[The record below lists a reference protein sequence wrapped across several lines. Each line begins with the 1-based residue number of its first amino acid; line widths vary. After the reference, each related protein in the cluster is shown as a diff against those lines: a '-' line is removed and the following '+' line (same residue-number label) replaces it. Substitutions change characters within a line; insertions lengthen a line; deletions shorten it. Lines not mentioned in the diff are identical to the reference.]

1 MKYNLFLF
9 FLLLGGTVL
18 AQDKKDVK
26 EADKL
31 FKKEEYEKAMPM
43 YRKFINMDA
52 NNIEHVWKYGS
63 CMVMV
68 TDDVDEAL
76 KYLLKAEEMGK
87 KDEEIAYFIAKAYEK
102 QEKYERAIDYYERFK
117 DATTKE
123 KTKKLKIKK
132 RIRKCKKA
140 LRKQK

>member
-1 MKYNLFLF
+1 MLLII
-9 FLLLGGTVL
+9 LLLGSASL

-76 KYLLKAEEMGK
+76 KYLLKAEKMGK
-87 KDEEIAYFIAKAYEK
+87 KDEEIAYFIGRAYEK
-102 QEKYERAIDYYERFK
+102 QEKYELAINYYERFI

-123 KTKKLKIKK
+123 ETKKLKVKK
-132 RIRKCKKA
+132 RIRGCKKA
-140 LRKQK
+140 MRKRN